1 MKKYNVVVVGATGLV
16 GRTLLRVLEERKLP
30 IAGLRLIASEKSIG
44 KKLNVFGKEYVVEGL
59 GKESFKGCDFAFF
72 CAGSKVS
79 EQYVPLAAK
88 HSIVIDN
95 SSAFRMNPDIP
106 LVVPWINGELALGKK
121 IIANANCSI
130 IPCVTVLKTLD
141 ERFCLTK
148 VNYTTYQAV
157 SGSGFKG
164 INDLMRTRT
173 GEKPLFYP
181 QPIAST
187 CIPLIGDAITS
198 GDTSEEKK
206 MKDETK
212 KILNRFDL
220 KVSAT
225 CVRVPVFYCHG
236 IVVSLET
243 KEKFNLSD
251 VKNLF
256 SEIPKVIV
264 KDDLRKNDFPTS
276 LDGYDNDNIYVGRI
290 REDETRENGLLF
302 YVLADNLR
310 IGAASSSVAIMEYII
325 NHQK

>member
-1 MKKYNVVVVGATGLV
+1 
-16 GRTLLRVLEERKLP
+16 
-30 IAGLRLIASEKSIG
+30 
-44 KKLNVFGKEYVVEGL
+44 
-59 GKESFKGCDFAFF
+59 
-72 CAGSKVS
+72 
-79 EQYVPLAAK
+79 
-88 HSIVIDN
+88 
-95 SSAFRMNPDIP
+95 
-106 LVVPWINGELALGKK
+106 
-121 IIANANCSI
+121 
-130 IPCVTVLKTLD
+130 
-141 ERFCLTK
+141 
-148 VNYTTYQAV
+148 
-157 SGSGFKG
+157 
-164 INDLMRTRT
+164 
-173 GEKPLFYP
+173 
-181 QPIAST
+181 
-187 CIPLIGDAITS
+187 
-198 GDTSEEKK
+198 

-236 IVVSLET
+236 SVVSLET